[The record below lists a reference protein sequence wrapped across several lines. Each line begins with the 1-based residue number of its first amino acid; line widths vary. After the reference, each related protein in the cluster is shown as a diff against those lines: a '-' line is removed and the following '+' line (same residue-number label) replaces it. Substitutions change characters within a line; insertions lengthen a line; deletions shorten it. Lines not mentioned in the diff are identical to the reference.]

1 MCTQNKV
8 KIITFGILKNIL
20 YFQGFYTIFSRPKY
34 FVKISQQFQIYRT
47 VAKTVQT
54 VSIYFVSSTVNFLYY
69 YGTHVTTNQQ
79 ILPH

>member
-8 KIITFGILKNIL
+8 KIITSGILKNIL
-20 YFQGFYTIFSRPKY
+20 YFQGFYTIFLKSKH
-34 FVKISQQFQIYRT
+34 FVKISQQFQIYRI

-54 VSIYFVSSTVNFLYY
+54 VSVYFTSSIVNFLHY
-69 YGTHVTTNQQ
+69 YGTPVTINQP